1 MPERMSIE
9 WLGVLVSRDA
19 YNTELVAARDRLA
32 DSARVGDWA
41 AVLRVLDEGL
51 LRPGANDGRV
61 EGTSWFGPLHQAA
74 WLGAP
79 AEVVQALIER
89 GAWRSLRDA
98 EGRRPVD
105 IARARGHGELVEALT
120 PVYTVPLRAEDAEAM
135 GARLAEL
142 VAEAAAR
149 VVEAGT
155 PIRHLDV
162 MCLAERGDAVWFP
175 IPGMYGGFAVELH
188 KGRLHVESWSRV
200 VGGSG
205 RAWVITADRTT
216 LIDEGFV

>member
-9 WLGVLVSRDA
+9 WLGVLVSCDA

-32 DSARVGDWA
+32 DSARAGDWA

-105 IARARGHGELVEALT
+105 IARERGHGALVEALT

-135 GARLAEL
+135 GGRLADL

-149 VVEAGT
+149 VVEPGT

-162 MCLAERGDAVWFP
+162 RCLAERGDAVWFP
-175 IPGMYGGFAVELH
+175 IPGMYGGFSVELH